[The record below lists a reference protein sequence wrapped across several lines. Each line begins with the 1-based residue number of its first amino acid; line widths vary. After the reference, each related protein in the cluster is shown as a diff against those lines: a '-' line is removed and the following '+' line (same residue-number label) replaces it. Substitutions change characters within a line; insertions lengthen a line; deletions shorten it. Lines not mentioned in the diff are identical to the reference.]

1 MAKLIR
7 ELMHKPITLESSAS
21 VAAAAREMRASDI
34 GTVVVDDGDGACGIV
49 TDRDIAVRAVAAGLD
64 PAITPLSEICS
75 DDLTTLSADDD
86 LDTAAK
92 VMRDKAIR
100 RILVV
105 DSRDRAVG
113 IISLGD
119 LAIERDSASVLGRI
133 SAAPP
138 TL

>member
-7 ELMHKPITLESSAS
+7 ELMNKPITLESSAT

-34 GTVVVDDGDGACGIV
+34 GTVVVDDGDGARGIV

-86 LDTAAK
+86 IDTAVQ

-105 DSRDRAVG
+105 DSRDRAIG
-113 IISLGD
+113 IVSLGD
-119 LAIERDSASVLGRI
+119 LAIERDAGSVLGQI

-138 TL
+138 TQ

>member
-7 ELMHKPITLESSAS
+7 DLMNKPITLGSSAS
-21 VAAAAREMRASDI
+21 VAAAAREMRASNI
-34 GTVVVDDGDGACGIV
+34 GTVIVADDDGARGIV

-75 DDLTTLSADDD
+75 DDLTTLSADDKVE
-86 LDTAAK
+86 TAVQ

-119 LAIERDSASVLGRI
+119 LAIERDSGSVLGQI

-138 TL
+138 TQ

>member
-1 MAKLIR
+1 MAKLVR

-119 LAIERDSASVLGRI
+119 LAIERDSASVLGQI